1 MDSIFFQTT
10 RDDTHRE
17 DVAVVGGKNRSAGVA
32 GQRNRVVNQLPVSA
46 EAIVWPA
53 RKTSSR
59 THSAQPWL
67 VLFRPVGV
75 LHRSGGH
82 LLVLPKQLHPGIH
95 HRGIVDF
102 DQPFVVA
109 PDVAVVLKL

>member
-1 MDSIFFQTT
+1 MDSIFFQAT

-46 EAIVWPA
+46 ESIVWPA

-59 THSAQPWL
+59 AHSAQPWL

-75 LHRSGGH
+75 LHRGGGH
-82 LLVLPKQLHPGIH
+82 LLVFPKQLHPGINY
-95 HRGIVDF
+95 RRIVDF

-109 PDVAVVLKL
+109 SNVAMILKL